1 MLTVCGV
8 VTVTVRE
15 GLLAVGALPSSAAQT
30 ALAIPAKTQDPAHT
44 QTPLFFMTLLFAARL
59 AGAQ

>member
-1 MLTVCGV
+1 V